1 MRRTTQRSNRGR
13 RTRMCSATRYAVM
26 TTILAALVATS
37 SACASTDPPTS
48 VIVKRDTELVGMW
61 QGFVTGPYGGSVLT
75 LRLRAD
81 STMSADNE
89 NPKYSRFDGVWTV
102 RDSCFIATGSPSTG
116 VVVTL
121 VAKAPFVRLRGTWA
135 SSASSGTFDL
145 AKR

>member
-1 MRRTTQRSNRGR
+1 MTRITHGTICRRRRRMR
-13 RTRMCSATRYAVM
+13 SATSYAISSMIV
-26 TTILAALVATS
+26 TALVATIP
-37 SACASTDPPTS
+37 ACASADHPTA
-48 VIVKRDTELVGMW
+48 VVNEDTELVGLW
-61 QGFVTGPYGGSVLT
+61 KGDVRGPYGGSVLT

-102 RDSCFIATGSPSTG
+102 RDGCFTATGSPSDG

-121 VAKAPFVRLRGTWA
+121 VANAPFVRLRGTWT
-135 SSASSGTFDL
+135 SNASSGTFDL

>member
-1 MRRTTQRSNRGR
+1 MTRITHGNICRRRRTVR
-13 RTRMCSATRYAVM
+13 SATTYASSIVVV
-26 TTILAALVATS
+26 TALIATIPS
-37 SACASTDPPTS
+37 CASTDHPTA
-48 VIVKRDTELVGMW
+48 VTHEDTSLVGLW
-61 QGFVTGPYGGSVLT
+61 KGEVQGPYGGSVLT

-102 RDSCFIATGSPSTG
+102 RDGCFTATGSPSDG

-121 VAKAPFVRLRGTWA
+121 VANAPFVRLRGTWT
-135 SSASSGTFDL
+135 SNMSSGTFDL

>member
-1 MRRTTQRSNRGR
+1 MRGDT
-13 RTRMCSATRYAVM
+13 
-26 TTILAALVATS
+26 ALVGLWKG
-37 SACASTDPPTS
+37 D
-48 VIVKRDTELVGMW
+48 VR
-61 QGFVTGPYGGSVLT
+61 GPYGGSVLT

-102 RDSCFIATGSPSTG
+102 RDGCFTATGSPSDG

-121 VAKAPFVRLRGTWA
+121 VANAPFVRLRGTWT
-135 SSASSGTFDL
+135 SNASSGTFDL

>member
-1 MRRTTQRSNRGR
+1 MPYAITTAI
-13 RTRMCSATRYAVM
+13 MAP
-26 TTILAALVATS
+26 LVATIQ
-37 SACASTDPPTS
+37 ACASTDRPTA
-48 VIVKRDTELVGMW
+48 VMKEDTGLVGLW
-61 QGFVTGPYGGSVLT
+61 KGDVRGPYGGSVLT

-102 RDSCFIATGSPSTG
+102 RDGCFTATGSPSDG

-121 VAKAPFVRLRGTWA
+121 VANAPFVRLRGTWT
-135 SSASSGTFDL
+135 SNASSGTFDL

>member
-1 MRRTTQRSNRGR
+1 MRTT
-13 RTRMCSATRYAVM
+13 TLIFTALIA
-26 TTILAALVATS
+26 ILAA
-37 SACASTDPPTS
+37 CDDTDHPTA
-48 VIVKRDTELVGMW
+48 VTYGRDTELVGLW
-61 QGFVTGPYGGSVLT
+61 QGTVTGPYGGSVLA

-102 RDSCFIATGSPSTG
+102 RDSCLTATGSPSKG

-121 VAKAPFVRLRGTWA
+121 VANAPFVRLRGTWT
-135 SSASSGTFDL
+135 SNASSGTFDL

>member
-1 MRRTTQRSNRGR
+1 MR
-13 RTRMCSATRYAVM
+13 SATSYAITSMIV
-26 TTILAALVATS
+26 TALVATIP
-37 SACASTDPPTS
+37 ACASADHPTA
-48 VIVKRDTELVGMW
+48 VVNEDTELVGLW
-61 QGFVTGPYGGSVLT
+61 KGDVRGPYGGSVLT

-102 RDSCFIATGSPSTG
+102 RDGCFTATGSPSDG

-121 VAKAPFVRLRGTWA
+121 VANAPFVRLRGTWTSNA
-135 SSASSGTFDL
+135 SNGTFDL

>member
-1 MRRTTQRSNRGR
+1 MTRITQRSIRGR
-13 RTRMCSATRYAVM
+13 RSRVRSATPYAM
-26 TTILAALVATS
+26 TTVIVAALVATMP
-37 SACASTDPPTS
+37 ACDSTDRPTA
-48 VIVKRDTELVGMW
+48 VMNGDMELVGLW
-61 QGFVTGPYGGSVLT
+61 KGDVRGPYGGSVLT

-102 RDSCFIATGSPSTG
+102 REGCFTATGSPSEG

-121 VAKAPFVRLRGTWA
+121 VANAPFVRLRGTWTTNG
-135 SSASSGTFDL
+135 SSGTFDL

>member
-1 MRRTTQRSNRGR
+1 MTRITQRSIHSR
-13 RTRMCSATRYAVM
+13 RSRVASATAHAM
-26 TTILAALVATS
+26 TTLMLMALVVTTP
-37 SACASTDPPTS
+37 ACDSTGHPTA
-48 VIVKRDTELVGMW
+48 VIGRDTELVGLW
-61 QGFVTGPYGGSVLT
+61 KGDVSGPYGGSVLT

-102 RDSCFIATGSPSTG
+102 REERFTATGSPSEG

-121 VAKAPFVRLRGTWA
+121 VANAPFVRLRGTWT
-135 SSASSGTFDL
+135 SSGSSGTFDL